1 MSDAA
6 GGFSGALL
14 VLSAPLGV
22 GKRTLCQAL
31 IDRNPDLRL
40 SISKTTRPPAAREV
54 HGHDFY
60 FVTEDEFNRDAQA
73 GEFLE
78 YVRIHQQGYGT
89 PWEPIREHLA
99 AGRDVLLDVDTR
111 GALEIKRKRPEAV
124 LVFVC
129 PTNMEIVAARLM
141 SFDPHRE
148 DLFSARLARA
158 KEEIGRAAQFDYVVL
173 NDSLVET
180 ADEVSAIL
188 VSQGRRAARMAG
200 ALQRML
206 TVLAPVVIPK
216 PQ

>member
-1 MSDAA
+1 VADA
-6 GGFSGALL
+6 GTEFSGVLM

-40 SISKTTRPPAAREV
+40 SISKTTRPPAPREV
-54 HGHDFY
+54 HGYDYY
-60 FVTEDEFNRDAQA
+60 FVTDEEFNRQVETGD
-73 GEFLE
+73 FLE
-78 YVRIHQQGYGT
+78 YVRIHNHGYAT
-89 PWEPIREHLA
+89 PWEPIRVHLA

-158 KEEIGRAAQFDYVVL
+158 KEEISRAAQFDYVVL

-180 ADEVSAIL
+180 ADELSAVL
-188 VSQGRRAARMAG
+188 LAERRRSARTAG
-200 ALQRML
+200 SLQKLMTSVPPL
-206 TVLAPVVIPK
+206 SPK
-216 PQ
+216 

>member
-1 MSDAA
+1 MVDGAA
-6 GGFSGALL
+6 EFSGVLM

-40 SISKTTRPPAAREV
+40 SISKTTRPPAPREV
-54 HGHDFY
+54 HGYDYY
-60 FVTEDEFNRDAQA
+60 FVTDDEFNRQAQA
-73 GEFLE
+73 GDYLE
-78 YVRIHQQGYGT
+78 YVRIHNHGYAT
-89 PWEPIREHLA
+89 PWEPIRDHLA

-111 GALEIKRKRPEAV
+111 GALEVKRKRPEAV
-124 LVFVC
+124 MVFVC

-158 KEEIGRAAQFDYVVL
+158 KEEISRAAQFDYVVL

-180 ADEVSAIL
+180 ADDISAIL
-188 VSQGRRAARMAG
+188 LAERRRSTRTTG
-200 ALQRML
+200 PLQKLISSVPSL
-206 TVLAPVVIPK
+206 TPK
-216 PQ
+216 

>member
-1 MSDAA
+1 MADASSD
-6 GGFSGALL
+6 FSGVLM

-40 SISKTTRPPAAREV
+40 SISKTTRPPAPREV
-54 HGHDFY
+54 HGHDYY
-60 FVTEDEFNRDAQA
+60 FVTDEEFNRQVETGD
-73 GEFLE
+73 FLE
-78 YVRIHQQGYGT
+78 YVRIHNHGYGT
-89 PWEPIREHLA
+89 PWEPTRVHLA

-129 PTNMEIVAARLM
+129 PTNMEIVAARLR

-148 DLFSARLARA
+148 DLFSSRLERA
-158 KEEIGRAAQFDYVVL
+158 KEEIARAAQFDYVVL

-180 ADEVSAIL
+180 ADDVSSIL
-188 VSQGRRAARMAG
+188 LAERRRSNRTIE
-200 ALQRML
+200 ALQKL
-206 TVLAPVVIPK
+206 HTSVPNLSFPAP
-216 PQ
+216 

>member
-1 MSDAA
+1 MADTGSD
-6 GGFSGALL
+6 FSGVLM

-40 SISKTTRPPAAREV
+40 SISKTTRPPAPREV
-54 HGHDFY
+54 HGHDYY
-60 FVTEDEFNRDAQA
+60 FVTNEEFNRQVETGD
-73 GEFLE
+73 FLE
-78 YVRIHQQGYGT
+78 YVRIHNHGYGT
-89 PWEPIREHLA
+89 PWEPTRVHLA

-129 PTNMEIVAARLM
+129 PTNMEIVAARLR

-148 DLFSARLARA
+148 DLFSSRLERA
-158 KEEIGRAAQFDYVVL
+158 KEEIARAAQFDYVVL

-180 ADEVSAIL
+180 ADDVSSIL
-188 VSQGRRAARMAG
+188 LAERRRSNRTIE
-200 ALQRML
+200 ALQKL
-206 TVLAPVVIPK
+206 HTSVPSLSFPAP
-216 PQ
+216 